1 MRKVHPADLSEAVP
15 EAKAMDKLGDTQAAR
30 SLLEQAVTA
39 SPGLLDARVLLADLE
54 MKTGQKAAAEDQ
66 LQAVLLLQPAE
77 HDALLA
83 LARKQLQEKRFGEVV
98 ELLASQGDGTPGHED
113 LAQLLIQAYVALGR
127 TADANKVRG
136 SQPSH

>member
-1 MRKVHPADLSEAVP
+1 
-15 EAKAMDKLGDTQAAR
+15 MDKLGDTQAAR

-39 SPGLLDARVLLADLE
+39 SPGLIDARVLLADLE
-54 MKTGQKAAAEDQ
+54 MRTGQKAAAEDQ
-66 LQAVLLLQPAE
+66 LQAVLLLQPGD

-98 ELLASQGDGTPGHED
+98 ELLASQVDGTPGHED